1 MWHIVFV
8 GKLKGKSHFKDL
20 GLDGK
25 ILKLSVKEN
34 YELVWIHLVQEMDKQ
49 WTLVNIVMSL
59 HIP

>member
-49 WTLVNIVMSL
+49 
-59 HIP
+59 

>member
-20 GLDGK
+20 GLDGR
-25 ILKLSVKEN
+25 ILIQSEKEN
-34 YELVWIHLVQEMDKQ
+34 YQSAWIHLVQEMDKQ
-49 WTLVNIVMSL
+49 WTIVNIVMNL